1 MFRHFDEAT
10 AADWKPID
18 EKFVAFQ
25 KGIAGQMIAHLQLL
39 ATHDLGYPVD
49 RYVHSLQTATRALR
63 DGADDEM
70 VVCALLHDIGD
81 TLAPVNHG
89 PMAAAMLAP
98 YISPLNA
105 WMIEHHEEFQ
115 GFFYAE
121 YFGGDKHARDTYR
134 PLRAPRGLP
143 TNGTRRRSIA
153 ITTHCRSRHSC
164 PRWSACLRANHGAII
179 PNQTRVERDEH
190 RTGYCRGLARL
201 CNRPSPGA
209 GRAGR

>member
-10 AADWKPID
+10 AEDWKPIG
-18 EKFVAFQ
+18 EKFDVFQ
-25 KGIAGQMIAHLQLL
+25 QGLVGQLVAHLRLL

-49 RYVHSLQTATRALR
+49 RYVHSLQTATLALR

-98 YISPLNA
+98 YISALNA

-115 GFFYAE
+115 GFYYAE
-121 YFGGDKHARDTYR
+121 YFGGDKHARDKYR
-134 PLRAPRGLP
+134 DHPAFARTARFTDLWDQKAFDPDYDTLP
-143 TNGTRRRSIA
+143 IEAFQPAMNRIF
-153 ITTHCRSRHSC
+153 
-164 PRWSACLRANHGAII
+164 
-179 PNQTRVERDEH
+179 
-190 RTGYCRGLARL
+190 ARL
-201 CNRPSPGA
+201 PWGEHTRIA
-209 GRAGR
+209 QED

>member
-1 MFRHFDEAT
+1 MREKLPMFRHFDEAT
-10 AADWKPID
+10 AEDWKPID
-18 EKFVAFQ
+18 EKFEAFQ
-25 KGIAGQMIAHLQLL
+25 QGIAGQMIAHLQLL

-98 YISPLNA
+98 YITPLNA

-115 GFFYAE
+115 GYFYAE
-121 YFGGDKHARDTYR
+121 YFGGDKHARDKYR
-134 PLRAPRGLP
+134 DHPAFARTARFTDEWDQKAFDRDYDTLP
-143 TNGTRRRSIA
+143 IEA
-153 ITTHCRSRHSC
+153 FL
-164 PRWSACLRANHGAII
+164 PAME
-179 PNQTRVERDEH
+179 RVF
-190 RTGYCRGLARL
+190 ARK
-201 CNRPSPGA
+201 PWGDHTKA
-209 GRAGR
+209 DKG

>member
-10 AADWKPID
+10 AEDWVPIG
-18 EKFVAFQ
+18 EKFDAFLNTVAV
-25 KGIAGQMIAHLQLL
+25 QMVRHLQLL

-89 PMAAAMLAP
+89 PMAAAILAP
-98 YISPLNA
+98 YISPLNT
-105 WMIEHHEEFQ
+105 WLIEHHEEFQ

-121 YFGGDKHARDTYR
+121 YFGGDPHARDQYR
-134 PLRAPRGLP
+134 DHPAYDRTARFTDEWDQKAFDPDYDTLP
-143 TNGTRRRSIA
+143 IEAFLPALDAIFSRKPWGDHTR
-153 ITTHCRSRHSC
+153 
-164 PRWSACLRANHGAII
+164 PV
-179 PNQTRVERDEH
+179 QE
-190 RTGYCRGLARL
+190 
-201 CNRPSPGA
+201 
-209 GRAGR
+209 

>member
-10 AADWKPID
+10 AADWKPI
-18 EKFVAFQ
+18 EAKFVAFQ
-25 KGIAGQMIAHLQLL
+25 KGIAGQMIAHLHLL

-63 DGADDEM
+63 DGVDDEM

-105 WMIEHHEEFQ
+105 WMIAHHEEFQ
-115 GFFYAE
+115 GLYYAE
-121 YFGGDKHARDTYR
+121 FFGGDSHAREKYR
-134 PLRAPRGLP
+134 DHPAFGRTARFTDEWDQKAFDRDYPTLP
-143 TNGTRRRSIA
+143 IEAFLPAMERVFAREPWGAHTRP
-153 ITTHCRSRHSC
+153 H
-164 PRWSACLRANHGAII
+164 
-179 PNQTRVERDEH
+179 ED
-190 RTGYCRGLARL
+190 
-201 CNRPSPGA
+201 
-209 GRAGR
+209 

>member
-1 MFRHFDEAT
+1 MEGGPMFRHFDEAT

-25 KGIAGQMIAHLQLL
+25 MGIAGQMIAHLQLL

-134 PLRAPRGLP
+134 DHPAFARTARFTDEWDQKAFDRDYDTLP
-143 TNGTRRRSIA
+143 IETFLPA
-153 ITTHCRSRHSC
+153 ME
-164 PRWSACLRANHGAII
+164 
-179 PNQTRVERDEH
+179 RVF
-190 RTGYCRGLARL
+190 AREPWGDHTKS
-201 CNRPSPGA
+201 NEG
-209 GRAGR
+209 